1 MIKKILILSFIFTL
15 LLAAC
20 APAATPTEAPAQP
33 TEAPAQ
39 PTEAPPEPTEPAMPS
54 GEVVV
59 ATPGQ
64 ALNMVFLPKNL
75 GNAVFDEAHEKNWAT
90 QMNCSTWLPHLV
102 LPALN
107 RSPSSPMRPRRVSM
121 RS

>member
-75 GNAVFDEAHEKNWAT
+75 GNAVFDEAHEGALEAAQELGNPDELQYLA
-90 QMNCSTWLPHLV
+90 
-102 LPALN
+102 PA
-107 RSPSSPMRPRRVSM
+107 SGAA
-121 RS
+121 